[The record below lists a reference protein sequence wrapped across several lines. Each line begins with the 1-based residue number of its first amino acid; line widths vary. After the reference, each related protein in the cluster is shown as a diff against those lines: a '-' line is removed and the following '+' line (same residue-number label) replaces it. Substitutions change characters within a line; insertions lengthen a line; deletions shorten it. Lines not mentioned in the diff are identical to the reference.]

1 MAILKRR
8 DEVVEARHAWRFQSS
23 GSGARGCFVIS
34 VFSRCQGAMALKHV
48 YDHDAFHAFLQRLDP
63 KLCRTGMC
71 MG

>member
-1 MAILKRR
+1 MAVSIIGIWGTG
-8 DEVVEARHAWRFQSS
+8 VFN
-23 GSGARGCFVIS
+23 FVIS
-34 VFSRCQGAMALKHV
+34 VFSLCQGAMALKHV